1 MDEKEKIDQYIE
13 KRVAG
18 LVNLPCPTI
27 AKLLA
32 NQEIEMLGLAGTV
45 IDYLNGDLPKEA
57 LEKYAYSAGMP
68 TAAADLFKE
77 VGIL

>member
-1 MDEKEKIDQYIE
+1 MNEKEYIG

-18 LVNLPCPTI
+18 LANRPAPII

-32 NQEIEMLGLAGTV
+32 NQEIEMIGLMGTV

-57 LEKYAYSAGMP
+57 LEKYAYSAGIP

-77 VGIL
+77 IGIL